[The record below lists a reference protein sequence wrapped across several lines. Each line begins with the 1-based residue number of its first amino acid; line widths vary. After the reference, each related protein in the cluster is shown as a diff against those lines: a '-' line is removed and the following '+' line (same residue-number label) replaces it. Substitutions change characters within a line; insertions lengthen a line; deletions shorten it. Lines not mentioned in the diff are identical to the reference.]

1 TTTGFGNRLHNGVE
15 GARLRLGFAR
25 TVNREAAGGS
35 EAARCVPCRRD
46 RSMILKYARR
56 PTPGNF
62 LGVSRSENHG
72 GEISDV

>member
-1 TTTGFGNRLHNGVE
+1 LGSRLHNGVA

-35 EAARCVPCRRD
+35 EGARCVPCRRD
-46 RSMILKYARR
+46 RSMVLKYARP

-62 LGVSRSENHG
+62 LGGAGREKIL